1 MPEKNMVD
9 NCIIL
14 QCIKN
19 KQVKKDLPVDIVLS
33 IRGNVKVYN
42 QRHLLDINTSGL
54 RRMETELLI
63 TRLLYA
69 FSF

>member
-1 MPEKNMVD
+1 MVD

-19 KQVKKDLPVDIVLS
+19 KQVKKDILPVDIVLS
-33 IRGNVKVYN
+33 ICGNVKVYN